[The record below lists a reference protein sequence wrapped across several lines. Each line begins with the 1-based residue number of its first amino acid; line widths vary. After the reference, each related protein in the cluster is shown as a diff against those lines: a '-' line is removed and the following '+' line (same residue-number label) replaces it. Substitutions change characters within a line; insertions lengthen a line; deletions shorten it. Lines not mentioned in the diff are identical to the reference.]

1 MPEQFNNHFLDRG
14 EVLDATK
21 RGSWSSLRLDIE
33 DGLFPPGIKTSPRV
47 VAWLASEVDAVNAS
61 IVRGDSDQERIKLVQ
76 QLINKRGK
84 AR

>member
-1 MPEQFNNHFLDRG
+1 MPELNNHFLNKSQ
-14 EVLDATK
+14 VLDATQ

-33 DGLFPPGIKTSPRV
+33 DGIFPPGIKTSPRL

-61 IVRGDSDQERIKLVQ
+61 IVRGASDQERIALVQ
-76 QLINKRGK
+76 TLINKRSK

>member
-1 MPEQFNNHFLDRG
+1 MPELNNSFLSRT

-33 DGLFPPGIKTSPRV
+33 DGLFPPGIKISPRL
-47 VAWLASEVDAVNAS
+47 VAWLASEVNAINAS
-61 IVRGDSDQERIKLVQ
+61 IVRGDSNEKRIQLVCD
-76 QLINKRGK
+76 LVNKRSR

>member
-1 MPEQFNNHFLDRG
+1 MPELNNSFLSRT

-33 DGLFPPGIKTSPRV
+33 DGLFPPGIKTSPRL
-47 VAWLASEVDAVNAS
+47 VAWLASEVNAMNAS
-61 IVRGDSDQERIKLVQ
+61 IVRGDSNEKRIQLVCD
-76 QLINKRGK
+76 LVNKRSR

>member
-1 MPEQFNNHFLDRG
+1 MPELNNSFLSRT

-33 DGLFPPGIKTSPRV
+33 DGLFPPGIKTSPRL
-47 VAWLASEVDAVNAS
+47 VAWLAREVNAMNAS
-61 IVRGDSDQERIKLVQ
+61 IVRGDSNEKRIQLVCD
-76 QLINKRGK
+76 LVNKRSR

>member
-1 MPEQFNNHFLDRG
+1 MPELNNSFLSRT

-33 DGLFPPGIKTSPRV
+33 DGLFPPGIKTSPRL
-47 VAWLASEVDAVNAS
+47 VAWLASEVNAINAS
-61 IVRGDSDQERIKLVQ
+61 IVRGDSNEKRIQLVCD
-76 QLINKRGK
+76 LVNKRSR